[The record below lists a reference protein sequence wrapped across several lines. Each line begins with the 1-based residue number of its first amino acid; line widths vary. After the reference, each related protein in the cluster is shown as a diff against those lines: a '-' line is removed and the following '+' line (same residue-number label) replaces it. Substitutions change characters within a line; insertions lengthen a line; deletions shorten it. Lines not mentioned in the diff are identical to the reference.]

1 MEFAFAAAAIFVASF
16 VQGLTGFGSGIIAL
30 TLLAMMWEIQFVVAI
45 TAVFSIFICL
55 YLAWRLWEHIRF
67 SEILPL
73 LAGAAIGV
81 PLGVM
86 ALTRLDPRIIKGC
99 LGVFLMAYAA
109 WSLLSKE
116 QERPPISKTWAF
128 PSGMGA
134 GLLSGAF
141 NTGGPPVV
149 LYGNERQWSPNAF
162 RGNIQGFF
170 APCAALTLT
179 LYALNGVITRDTL
192 AWNLKLF
199 PFLIVGMVIGDRLA
213 AGVQPG
219 PFRKI
224 LLLSLLAVGVV
235 FLRAFFLP
243 DP

>member
-1 MEFAFAAAAIFVASF
+1 MEFAFAASAILVASF

-30 TLLAMMWEIQFVVAI
+30 TLLAMMWEIQYVVAI
-45 TAVFSIFICL
+45 TSVFSIFICL

-67 SEILPL
+67 SEIRSL
-73 LAGAAIGV
+73 LVGAAFGV
-81 PLGVM
+81 PLGVI
-86 ALTRLDPRIIKGC
+86 ALKHLAPGIIKGC
-99 LGVFLMAYAA
+99 LGVFLMAYAL
-109 WSLLSKE
+109 WSLASTDKV
-116 QERPPISKTWAF
+116 RTPIAKRWGYPAGF
-128 PSGMGA
+128 GA
-134 GLLSGAF
+134 GLLGGAF

-149 LYGNERQWSPNAF
+149 LYGNERQWSPNEF

-179 LYALNGVITRDTL
+179 LYGLNGVITPETL
-192 AWNLKLF
+192 GWNLKLF

-224 LLLSLLAVGVV
+224 LLLSLLAVSVV

-243 DP
+243 NN